1 MTDQLIEQ
9 IRHQAGAEPVPELD
23 LTGVIRRGRLVH
35 RRRSVARRSLA
46 TLAVCALAGTAFV
59 VGANRGSGENPI
71 VAQPLESSTSINAGD
86 VELVSAAYRTGGA
99 FSRGDT
105 LWFSDPDYSVDLG
118 VTIQLMYYT
127 ADGVV
132 AGVTNN
138 DAGDVKRDYVYVGTD
153 GSVRELNLP
162 GKVVPGADAQADR
175 FAYLTKQGAGYEI
188 HVVKASTGREVA
200 ALPFDAPYT
209 WAGWDVPPIGLSG
222 DFVVLGVNGAQQ
234 VVNWRTGEPAA
245 DVPGTRLPSTG
256 GGRALGGD
264 MADETYT
271 LGNSR
276 ALRSTK
282 DLAATD
288 ETGENPWAMNELSPD
303 GRYVQTVNTFIN
315 FDDKDRFIGVSGANG
330 KIISNPVVY
339 VTDVATGKRITL
351 PGHGR
356 TYGWTPD
363 GRLMRVDGTKV
374 TTCDGSTGACTDRSM
389 PAGPG
394 AIHMAG
400 KYLGS

>member
-1 MTDQLIEQ
+1 MTDLLIEQ
-9 IRHQAGAEPVPELD
+9 IRHQAGAEPVPDLD
-23 LTGVIRRGRLVH
+23 LAGVIRRGRLVQ

-59 VGANRGSGENPI
+59 VGANRGGGDSP
-71 VAQPLESSTSINAGD
+71 VAGQPLNVSTSITSGD

-105 LWFSDPDYSVDLG
+105 LWFSDPDYLVDLG
-118 VTIQLMYYT
+118 VKIQLMYYT

-153 GSVRELNLP
+153 GTVRELNLP

-200 ALPFDAPYT
+200 TLPFDAPYT
-209 WAGWDVPPIGLSG
+209 WAGWDVPPIGLTG
-222 DFVVLGVNGAQQ
+222 DFVVLGVDGAQQ
-234 VVNWRTGEPAA
+234 VVNWRTGERMA
-245 DVPGTRLPSTG
+245 DVPGTQLPSTG

-264 MADETYT
+264 LSGVTYQ
-271 LGNSR
+271 LGDSS
-276 ALRSTK
+276 ALQLTQ
-282 DLAATD
+282 DLAAVD
-288 ETGENPWAMNELSPD
+288 ESGKNPWAMNELSPD
-303 GRYVQTVNTFIN
+303 GRFVQTVNTFIN
-315 FDDKDRFIGVSGANG
+315 FDDKDRFIGVSGSDG
-330 KIISNPVVY
+330 TMISDPVVY
-339 VTDVATGKRITL
+339 VTDVATGERITL

-374 TTCDGSTGACTDRSM
+374 TTCDGSSGACSSRNM
-389 PAGPG
+389 PSGPG

-400 KYLGS
+400 RYLGS